1 MNVISLRYL
10 IEHIKRWSKKHDDIK
25 LLFICGCVL
34 FFATCIAVLS
44 YSLLADKQFI
54 IPILLA
60 TIGVGTLILYWSVSP
75 LVRKVIRS
83 KKRTKAINLR
93 LRAVVDHVA
102 DGIVTFKKNG
112 VIEALNAKA
121 AEIFGYSP
129 YEVIDKN
136 FDMFIVDINKQ
147 TSPDDSVLDTIEK
160 IANKPH
166 VELVGIGRNGS
177 TFPIELAVTKIR
189 LNQQEFYVAIIRDI
203 SIRKRE
209 EAKLQES
216 ENRFHSAFDS
226 AATGM
231 SLVSLDGGFIQVNLA
246 LCRMLGYSE
255 EKLLTINTQAVTHP
269 DDLKSVLKE
278 RKKLLESK
286 EPFFQLENRYLRSDG
301 DYIWI
306 LMNVSL
312 VRSMDDKP
320 LYFIIQ
326 YLDITKQKT
335 AEEQLSYKAYFDPL
349 TGLANRSQL
358 ESAIN
363 QAIASAQRHQHLF
376 AVLFLDL
383 DRFKKINDSLGH
395 DVGDQLL
402 KITADRLKACVRR
415 NDIVARLGG
424 DEFVVV
430 ITELREMKAAIHA
443 TEKIINSLLEPM
455 NINQHEL
462 VITTS
467 IGISFYPMDGINYET
482 LIKNSDLALYRAKS
496 KGRNNY
502 QVCTPE
508 ISGQIQEKLAFEMR
522 LEKALAANEFDLNF
536 QPRLDLESGT
546 IVGLEAF
553 LRWDNKEYGKVTPLQ
568 IISWAEE
575 SGLIV
580 PLGNW
585 IIKSACH
592 QAQQWNKN
600 SDQPLKIAVNLS
612 ARQFKNPRLIE
623 NIINNLNEINFDP
636 QNLEIEVTESIIMQ
650 DPEHSLII
658 LHDLREYGIK
668 LVIDDFGT
676 GYSSI
681 DYLQQFTV
689 DYFKI
694 DQKFVQSIVT
704 DASSRT
710 LIMTLIH
717 LAKNLGIRVI
727 AEGVET
733 DKQFAFLKQ
742 CGCHEIQGYYL
753 CRPLPANEIAAF
765 LEKQSM
771 LFS

>member
-1 MNVISLRYL
+1 MRANSLSFIL
-10 IEHIKRWSKKHDDIK
+10 KSIKKWSKRWDDLK
-25 LLFICGCVL
+25 VFLICGMILTASCSISAL
-34 FFATCIAVLS
+34 IGF
-44 YSLLADKQFI
+44 SLVNKSLIF
-54 IPILLA
+54 PIVFLM
-60 TIGVGTLILYWSVSP
+60 IVFGTLLLYWSALP
-75 LVRKVIRS
+75 WVRKLIGA
-83 KKRTKAINLR
+83 KKMA
-93 LRAVVDHVA
+93 
-102 DGIVTFKKNG
+102 
-112 VIEALNAKA
+112 
-121 AEIFGYSP
+121 
-129 YEVIDKN
+129 
-136 FDMFIVDINKQ
+136 Q
-147 TSPDDSVLDTIEK
+147 
-160 IANKPH
+160 
-166 VELVGIGRNGS
+166 
-177 TFPIELAVTKIR
+177 
-189 LNQQEFYVAIIRDI
+189 
-203 SIRKRE
+203 E

-231 SLVSLDGGFIQVNLA
+231 SLVALDNTFIQVNLA
-246 LCRMLGYSE
+246 LCRMLAQT
-255 EKLLTINTQAVTHP
+255 K
-269 DDLKSVLKE
+269 DDLLKIDFQQIMHVE
-278 RKKLLESK
+278 DYANFIAEQKKLIASK
-286 EPFFQLENRYLRSDG
+286 QPFFQSENRYINK
-301 DYIWI
+301 YNETIWI

-312 VRSMDDKP
+312 VRDIKDKP
-320 LYFIIQ
+320 LYYIIQ
-326 YLDITKQKT
+326 YLDITKQKK

-349 TGLANRSQL
+349 TGLANRIQL
-358 ESAIN
+358 ESAVN
-363 QAIASAQRHQHLF
+363 QAIAFSHRNQQLF
-376 AVLFLDL
+376 AVLFIDL
-383 DRFKKINDSLGH
+383 DHFKKINDTLGH
-395 DVGDQLL
+395 DNGDQVL
-402 KITADRLKACVRR
+402 KMAADRLKSGVRR

-430 ITELREMKAAIHA
+430 ITELREMKSAIQA
-443 TEKIINSLLEPM
+443 TEKIMHSLLEPFM
-455 NINQHEL
+455 IDNHEFVL
-462 VITTS
+462 TTS
-467 IGISFYPMDGINYET
+467 IGLSFYPLDGINYET
-482 LIKNSDLALYRAKS
+482 LIKNSDLALYRAKA
-496 KGRNNY
+496 KGRNTY

-522 LEKALAANEFDLNF
+522 LEKALADNEFELNY
-536 QPRLDLESGT
+536 QPRLDLETGT

-553 LRWDNKEYGKVTPLQ
+553 LRWENQEYGKVTPLQ

-585 IIKSACH
+585 IIKSACQ
-592 QAQQWNKN
+592 QAK
-600 SDQPLKIAVNLS
+600 SLFSKADHSIKMAVNLS

-636 QNLEIEVTESIIMQ
+636 KHLEIEVTESIIMQ

-694 DQKFVQSIVT
+694 DQKFVQSIAT

-717 LAKNLGIRVI
+717 LAKNLDIRVI

-753 CRPLPANEIAAF
+753 CRPLPANEMIAF
-765 LEKQSM
+765 LEKQS
-771 LFS
+771 LFFS